1 MMNKFENDV
10 NDASSMNEDDLTINT
25 SIGVKSMR
33 QVFTYLCSISGGRSV
48 PKSKNPPL
56 PKHSASTTNS
66 AVEVKLKWRRE
77 LIFSQQDLASELS
90 SSWQQ
95 NQIQVLWC
103 GFLLKGGAAPWRQ
116 PQMRWFEVRKEPNAS
131 IVMQYQPRGD
141 DACARPA
148 KRMAISDMRRH
159 AERDDISGAYLS
171 VAVAGRRGRVQLS
184 AAWAHDADELVSRVV
199 ETLCSR

>member
-1 MMNKFENDV
+1 
-10 NDASSMNEDDLTINT
+10 
-25 SIGVKSMR
+25 
-33 QVFTYLCSISGGRSV
+33 
-48 PKSKNPPL
+48 
-56 PKHSASTTNS
+56 
-66 AVEVKLKWRRE
+66 
-77 LIFSQQDLASELS
+77 
-90 SSWQQ
+90 
-95 NQIQVLWC
+95 
-103 GFLLKGGAAPWRQ
+103 
-116 PQMRWFEVRKEPNAS
+116 MRWFEVRKEPNAS

-199 ETLCSR
+199 ETLCAR